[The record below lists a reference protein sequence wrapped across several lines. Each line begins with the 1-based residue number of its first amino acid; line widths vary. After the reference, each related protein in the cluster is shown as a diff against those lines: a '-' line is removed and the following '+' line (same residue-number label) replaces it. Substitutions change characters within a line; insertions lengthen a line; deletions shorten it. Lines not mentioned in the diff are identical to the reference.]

1 MSLINS
7 QIGKR
12 YIDTIFFGFVNSE
25 GEKEKLRKRKSPTTR
40 VHTCIKNTRYAPINS
55 HNISRFSCICSVVRS
70 AIIFLNASS
79 ISRKVPDYFLNF
91 RVCNFP
97 LFVFVCGIEYGVHSQ
112 EREDRLGN
120 YLKVNYVLISI
131 VQYDTINAQVSD
143 VIQHP
148 AVHTRNFCE
157 RTTAPTPFA
166 LLALSSFEKP

>member
-143 VIQHP
+143 VIQYP

>member
-12 YIDTIFFGFVNSE
+12 YIDTIFFGLNSE

>member
-12 YIDTIFFGFVNSE
+12 CIDTIFFGFKFRRGKRKTE
-25 GEKEKLRKRKSPTTR
+25 EKEIPATR

-143 VIQHP
+143 VIQYP

-157 RTTAPTPFA
+157 RTTAPNSLFA

>member
-1 MSLINS
+1 MERGVS
-7 QIGKR
+7 
-12 YIDTIFFGFVNSE
+12 TPFFFGFANSE

-55 HNISRFSCICSVVRS
+55 HNISRFFCNISRFSCISFVVRS

-97 LFVFVCGIEYGVHSQ
+97 LFVFVCGIEYSVHSQ

-143 VIQHP
+143 VIQYP

>member
-12 YIDTIFFGFVNSE
+12 CIDTIFFGFKFRRGKRKTE
-25 GEKEKLRKRKSPTTR
+25 EKEIPATR

-55 HNISRFSCICSVVRS
+55 HNISRFSCISFVVRVFLRS

-97 LFVFVCGIEYGVHSQ
+97 LFVFVCGIEYRCTLS
-112 EREDRLGN
+112 R
-120 YLKVNYVLISI
+120 
-131 VQYDTINAQVSD
+131 
-143 VIQHP
+143 
-148 AVHTRNFCE
+148 TRG
-157 RTTAPTPFA
+157 
-166 LLALSSFEKP
+166 